1 MAKEVFYT
9 DMFVNLEFQFYN
21 KKSLILSL
29 TSRKDYEK
37 KLMINLDE
45 EDLEGLL
52 IDLRKHL
59 VTIKNNKSND

>member
-45 EDLEGLL
+45 EDLEELL

>member
-9 DMFVNLEFQFYN
+9 DMFVNLEFEFYN

-45 EDLEGLL
+45 EDLEELL

-59 VTIKNNKSND
+59 ITIKNNKSNG